1 MPEKPRSVTL
11 DEVTEAAMSGVMR
24 ALDARRVETG
34 EEFIAFPWPILV
46 GIIFNPA
53 QIGTG
58 PFTTAGEKPAAR
70 E

>member
-1 MPEKPRSVTL
+1 MPKEPRSVSL

-24 ALDARRVETG
+24 ALDARRQETG
-34 EEFIAFPWPILV
+34 EDFIAFPWPILV

-53 QIGTG
+53 QLGAG
-58 PFTTAGEKPAAR
+58 PFTTFGEKPPAK